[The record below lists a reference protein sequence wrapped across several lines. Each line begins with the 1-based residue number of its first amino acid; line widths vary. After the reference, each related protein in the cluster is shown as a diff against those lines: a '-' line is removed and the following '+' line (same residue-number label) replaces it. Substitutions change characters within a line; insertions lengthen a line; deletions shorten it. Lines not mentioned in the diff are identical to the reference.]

1 MVLLNELNAT
11 NFCFYQV
18 LIILHFLMF
27 VQYFSASIGRVTNL
41 AKGVL
46 NIFCSIILWKT
57 LKDRQASFLI
67 AAKRQRLLLGTI
79 VVFLLVVSIDDSY
92 DLTSWN

>member
-1 MVLLNELNAT
+1 MVLLNELNST

-27 VQYFSASIGRVTNL
+27 VQYFSACMGRVTNL

-57 LKDRQASFLI
+57 LERQTGLFFNSREAT
-67 AAKRQRLLLGTI
+67 AAIIGDI
-79 VVFLLVVSIDDSY
+79 MIFYSSSPSMI
-92 DLTSWN
+92 LTT

>member
-41 AKGVL
+41 AKVVL

-57 LKDRQASFLI
+57 LERQTGLFFNSREAI
-67 AAKRQRLLLGTI
+67 AAIIGDNRCFFISRLHR
-79 VVFLLVVSIDDSY
+79 
-92 DLTSWN
+92 